1 MDTAVQPRDQRLVHV
16 IDDDEAV
23 RESMRAVLESFSI
36 EVTDYVSALDFLE
49 RVTEPADGC
58 LLLDLH
64 MPGMNG
70 LDLLELI
77 RGRGWNLPVVILTG
91 RRDEQLKERAERAGV
106 IAFLDKPVEETTLIQ
121 MLEQAFNA

>member
-77 RGRGWNLPVVILTG
+77 RGRGWNLHVVILTG
-91 RRDEQLKERAERAGV
+91 RRDEQLKERA
-106 IAFLDKPVEETTLIQ
+106 
-121 MLEQAFNA
+121 